1 MIGWLVRVL
10 WGCVGCKFV
19 QVEKHSLYETNDD
32 KRPSYTQFIVRC
44 EKCGRMK
51 EYRF

>member
-1 MIGWLVRVL
+1 MIGWLIRVL

-19 QVEKHSLYETNDD
+19 QTDKQNVYEETDA
-32 KRPSYTQFIVRC
+32 KRPVYVDYIVRC

-51 EYRF
+51 RYRF